1 MIDLNR
7 KYKPSQTIVF
17 LTHYIILL
25 IYDFILSLE
34 DIMGIGKQSKIL
46 NKSQIEMV
54 SNYLKT
60 KRNGLRNQTI
70 FLLSVKS
77 GLRSKE
83 ISQLSWKEVINSD
96 GEVGDEIHLTNKTS
110 KGRSGRI
117 IPLHK
122 SVKENLIELLK
133 EHKTFRD
140 FDFDTSL
147 IVRTERSPTTTSQSI
162 VNMFQSWYKKLGL
175 IGCSSH
181 SGRRTFITETSKK
194 ISLVGGSLRDI
205 QMMVGHSSL
214 QTTQRYIESDS
225 DSQRKVVGLI

>member
-1 MIDLNR
+1 
-7 KYKPSQTIVF
+7 
-17 LTHYIILL
+17 
-25 IYDFILSLE
+25 
-34 DIMGIGKQSKIL
+34 MGLCKQSKVL
-46 NKSQIEMV
+46 NKRQIEMV
-54 SNYLKT
+54 SSYLRS

-70 FLLSVKS
+70 FLLSVKC

-83 ISQLSWKEVINSD
+83 ISQLSWKELCDSN
-96 GEVGDEIHLTNKTS
+96 GEVDDYIHLTNQTS
-110 KGRSGRI
+110 KGNSGRT

-122 SVKENLIELLK
+122 SVKSNLILLK
-133 EHKTFRD
+133 EEQQKFRS
-140 FDFDTSL
+140 FDIRTSFV
-147 IVRTERSPTTTSQSI
+147 VRTERSPFTTSQTI
-162 VNMFQSWYKKLGL
+162 VNMFQKWYKTFGL

-225 DSQRKVVGLI
+225 QSQRKVVDLL

>member
-1 MIDLNR
+1 
-7 KYKPSQTIVF
+7 
-17 LTHYIILL
+17 
-25 IYDFILSLE
+25 
-34 DIMGIGKQSKIL
+34 MGIGKQSKVL

-54 SNYLKT
+54 SQYLRS
-60 KRNGLRNQTI
+60 KRNGLRNETI

-83 ISQLSWKEVINSD
+83 ISQLRWKHVLQSD
-96 GEVGDEIHLTNKTS
+96 GETIDDYINLPNSSS
-110 KGRSGRI
+110 KGKSGRI

-122 SVKENLIELLK
+122 SIRENLQLLLI
-133 EHKTFRD
+133 EHKKYRS
-140 FDFDTSL
+140 FDLNSSF
-147 IVRTERSPTTTSQSI
+147 IVRTERSPFTSSQSV
-162 VNMFQSWYKKLGL
+162 VNMFQSWYRKLGL
-175 IGCSSH
+175 LGCSSH

-225 DSQRKVVGLI
+225 ESQMKVVNLI